1 MSQFYTC
8 HLPSIELWAYRIW
21 SNPVTVQ
28 LLRHD
33 PTFFSYWSLL
43 LEGTDV
49 WSDEVQAVLDE
60 ANQRELSFEEAAK
73 ALEHANLSTGKPVSL
88 ELSKRLIAAYEVWK
102 FYKQHPDSVIARVDL
117 VASKAKAQAYRKPS
131 RVGALARALELTPLE
146 SDLLAFS
153 LVSKAFEPLFR
164 LVQVAQAHG
173 PEVARH
179 FWMAVFDA
187 KEDSFGKALT
197 DSVLQTTGMLRISME
212 RAPVLSDYW
221 VSQLLMSETGPLL
234 GSLVQPFSVQAGA
247 ALPARLSSEDAELL
261 QKLLRAPVE
270 PGVNLMLY
278 GAESMEYKTAFA
290 QALTGANRKAVV
302 LARHPELDDR
312 DYPSLVFAVQRLL
325 AQDDPQ
331 AVLVL
336 EKAHEAL
343 ARRYSSSF
351 MQAFGFREVSDDG
364 LSAQDELLLKKNP
377 VTTVWTGARVKTLP
391 EECLA
396 QFVFHA
402 PLRKAKRS
410 ERRAQLE
417 VSLDELKLSPD
428 TKAELLGLEEV
439 SAQQLESAL
448 RAAKLSG
455 AKSSAQKE
463 RVLVQAVKRSLKALN
478 RATSA
483 NAKEC
488 VTAYSLEYLNHR
500 GRFGPQEIL
509 KAFKR
514 KPKGTLCLYGAP
526 GTGKTQFVEYLA
538 QQLGMPL
545 LMKRASDL
553 MSKWVGENEKNIALA
568 FEEAENQEAILFLDE
583 GDSFLKDRNNAQAGW
598 EVTQV
603 NELLQHMERFPGI
616 FIVATNLFNGLDA
629 AALRR
634 FTFKMELLELDAD
647 QRWRMFLTESGLNKR
662 KTPLPEAERESMYET
677 LCMMPKLAS
686 GDFAT
691 VKRQADLMSVKLSP
705 KQWLEQLALECELKV
720 APRVA
725 RGGVRMD

>member
-1 MSQFYTC
+1 MSQFYTH
-8 HLPSIELWAYRIW
+8 HLPSVELWAFRLW

-28 LLRHD
+28 LLRND

-43 LEGTDV
+43 LEGADV
-49 WSDEVQAVLDE
+49 WSDEVRTVLAE
-60 ANQRELSFEEAAK
+60 VTQREFSFEEAAK

-88 ELSKRLIAAYEVWK
+88 ELAKRLIAAYEVWK
-102 FYKQHPDSVIARVDL
+102 FYKQNPDKVLAPLDL
-117 VASKAKAQAYRKPS
+117 MEAKGKAQAYRKAS
-131 RVGALARALELTPLE
+131 RVGVLAQAMELSPLE

-173 PEVARH
+173 PEVSRH

-187 KEDSFGKALT
+187 KEASFGKVLT
-197 DSVLQTTGMLRISME
+197 DSVLQSTGMLRISME
-212 RAPVLSDYW
+212 RAPVLSEYW
-221 VSQLLMSETGPLL
+221 VSQLLMTETGPLL
-234 GSLVQPFSVQAGA
+234 GSLVQPFSVKAGA
-247 ALPARLSSEDAELL
+247 AMPARLATEDAELL

-278 GAESMEYKTAFA
+278 GAEGMEYRAALA
-290 QALTGANRKAVV
+290 QALAGANRKAVA

-312 DYPSLVFAVQRLL
+312 DYPSLVFVVQRLL
-325 AQDDPQ
+325 AKDDPH

-336 EKAHEAL
+336 EKAHEVL
-343 ARRYSSSF
+343 SRRYASSF
-351 MQAFGFREVSDDG
+351 MQAFGFKDVSDEG
-364 LSAQDELLLKKNP
+364 LSAQEELLLKKNP
-377 VTTVWTGARVKTLP
+377 VTTVWAGNRVKALP
-391 EECLA
+391 EECIA

-402 PLRKAKRS
+402 PLRRAKRS

-417 VSLDELKLSPD
+417 ASMDELKLSPD
-428 TKAELLGLEEV
+428 AKAELLGLEEV
-439 SAQQLESAL
+439 STQQLESAL

-455 AKSSAQKE
+455 AKTSSQKE

-488 VTAYSLEYLNHR
+488 VTAYSLEYINHR

-526 GTGKTQFVEYLA
+526 GTGKTQFVEHLA

-553 MSKWVGENEKNIALA
+553 MSKWVGETEKNIALA

-583 GDSFLKDRNNAQAGW
+583 GDTFLTDRNNAHASW
-598 EVTQV
+598 EVAKV
-603 NELLQHMERFPGI
+603 NELLQQMERFQGI
-616 FIVATNLFNGLDA
+616 FIVATNLFNGLDQ

-647 QRWRMFLTESGLNKR
+647 QRWRMFVTETGLQKR
-662 KTPLPEAERESMYET
+662 KTPLTDAERDSMYET

-691 VKRQADLMSVKLSP
+691 VKRQADLLGVKLTP
-705 KQWLEQLALECELKV
+705 KQWLEQLALECELK
-720 APRVA
+720 AASRVA
-725 RGGVRMD
+725 RGGLRME